1 MVTLN
6 QFIMYCIRNGIQ
18 TIRLYQC
25 YNTVTKHMYCKA
37 SVFTKTLRHKEDF
50 SYENVKCTISY
61 TSPLH
66 FYEYCLTNLHRIE
79 VVKGVMRS
87 HMMSECPESA
97 MFIDKDNPF

>member
-1 MVTLN
+1 
-6 QFIMYCIRNGIQ
+6 MYCIRNGIQ

-37 SVFTKTLRHKEDF
+37 STLTKILRHKEEC
-50 SYENVKCTISY
+50 SYENVKYIISY

-66 FYEYCLTNLHRIE
+66 FYEYCLTSLHRIE
-79 VVKGVMRS
+79 VVKEVMRS
-87 HMMSECPESA
+87 HMMNECPEPA